1 MVRAWCSGNGALPT
15 DMGDVLILM
24 MPSPAE
30 APMRPRQWWCV
41 RGEAVVGGGPGESW
55 PGADADDRV
64 IALVPAAEAP
74 VRWLTLQG
82 LTPPQAAAAARL
94 QAAEAQLGD
103 ASVNHVAAGLP
114 DDVGAIPTAI
124 VTRET
129 MAHWIGALEE
139 LGLSKAA
146 IMPVAALVPPRGNGE
161 PLRVHI
167 GGEALLQCGGVTAAA
182 DAQLDGLRLAGG
194 KSVVADDADVNA
206 WLAELAAHIPFDLR
220 TGEFAPKTASLLTAS
235 MQRWLVGVAAALL
248 LVSFMV
254 PAAQYLR
261 TASAAESAE
270 ARALAA
276 ANEAGI
282 GGDDL
287 AAVESALDRK
297 LAAQGGG
304 PLAMSA
310 PLSGLYRS
318 LQAYPAVALRKL
330 SHDSN
335 GTLSVQIAAPRIED
349 VNAVLLNLQQRKFV
363 VTAQPMQGSD
373 GMQMGNITI
382 RALP

>member
-1 MVRAWCSGNGALPT
+1 MA
-15 DMGDVLILM
+15 DVLILM
-24 MPSPAE
+24 MPSLAD
-30 APMRPRQWWCV
+30 APMRPQQWWCV
-41 RGEAVVGGGPGESW
+41 RGDDVVVGGSGDSW
-55 PGADADDRV
+55 PGAEADDRV
-64 IALVPAAEAP
+64 IALVPAADAP

-82 LTPPQAAAAARL
+82 LTPPQAATAARL

-103 ASVNHVAAGLP
+103 ASANHVAAGLP
-114 DDVGAIPTAI
+114 NDDEAVPTAI
-124 VTRET
+124 VTREA
-129 MAHWIGALEE
+129 MARWIAE
-139 LGLSKAA
+139 LGELDLSAAA
-146 IMPVAALVPPRGNGE
+146 IVPVAALVPPRGDGA

-182 DAQLDGLRLAGG
+182 DAELDALRLRGSEATLA
-194 KSVVADDADVNA
+194 SDADVSA
-206 WLAELAAHIPFDLR
+206 WLAALAAHVPLNLR
-220 TGEFAPKTASLLTAS
+220 TGEFAARTASTLTAS
-235 MQRWLVGVAAALL
+235 MQRWLVGAAAALL

-254 PAAQYLR
+254 PVAQYLH
-261 TASAAESAE
+261 ASGAVERAE

-276 ANEAGI
+276 AKQAGI
-282 GGDDL
+282 ADEDL
-287 AAVESALDRK
+287 AATEAALDRK

-304 PLAMSA
+304 PLALSA

-330 SHDSN
+330 SHDAN

-349 VNAVLLNLQQRKFV
+349 VNAVLIDLQQRKFT